1 MRVKGEAI
9 FDMAVATLFAAAIA
23 RCGVVAL
30 EATAA
35 PPPLLP
41 TTVTLA
47 ACGFLFALTLMRMC
61 CAPSGARPGRAAPP
75 PAERSRS
82 AGDMVVNWLAA
93 RLFPQS
99 EVARSGVLQGQR
111 F

>member
-1 MRVKGEAI
+1 MRGSSEAI

-35 PPPLLP
+35 PLPLVP

-61 CAPSGARPGRAAPP
+61 CAPSWAQPGHAAPP
-75 PAERSRS
+75 PAERSRT
-82 AGDMVVNWLAA
+82 AGDMVVDWLAA
-93 RLFPQS
+93 GLFPRHA
-99 EVARSGVLQGQR
+99 VARSGVLQSQR